1 MASADLDP
9 EDPDKARP
17 LLVRLLEEGDYR
29 ITDRARNDGFPI
41 LRVLG
46 VRDPLDGSLVDFV
59 LRLLRRG
66 HPIRRMIRGE
76 PPDSLPRG
84 WCMKNC
90 DGHGLFIELT
100 IEEVR
105 MGQQVAFLISFHN

>member
-9 EDPDKARP
+9 EDPVEAR
-17 LLVRLLEEGDYR
+17 RLLIRLLDAGDYR
-29 ITDRARNDGFPI
+29 ITDRARREGLPI
-41 LRVLG
+41 LRAFG
-46 VRDPLDGSLVDFV
+46 VRSPLDGSLVEFV
-59 LRLLRRG
+59 LRLLRGG
-66 HPIRRMIRGE
+66 HPIHRMIRGQ

-84 WCMKNC
+84 WCMRNC

-105 MGQQVAFLISFHN
+105 MGQQVAFIISFHN